1 MGSNSIIVSARL
13 LASVGTIINSGTQ
26 PAFSIHLKASVLAGD
41 SFTVSRVQ
49 DARSK
54 LLEFSV
60 LIVFSSLG
68 R

>member
-49 DARSK
+49 DAR
-54 LLEFSV
+54 
-60 LIVFSSLG
+60 
-68 R
+68 